1 MADNGHGNSYLS
13 FGSTNRQ
20 ENIGTMLASLRIE
33 IRPQEQ
39 GGREVPFMFRSSRSS
54 TTYGDGDQ
62 STPMV
67 IDSESVEGG
76 GERGSNERRIEEG
89 DGFSLTRKE
98 NERTVEEAKRRED
111 IVKAY
116 DLDGLNCAICMEP
129 WRSEGDHQV
138 SCLPCG
144 HLYGFSCISKWLQRP
159 VPTTKCPQC
168 NAKCEFKDI
177 RKLYTTPVVVIDE
190 GLQKKVESLEDE
202 IGSLKTEKSDL
213 LDIQDNLLEIQDN
226 LLKLLRNLK
235 EKPACTENTSFE
247 QMGSKPHQ
255 FFNAKE
261 AQGVQSGF
269 SFGSYFSK
277 QLLHCNFKL
286 QHELAIEGGRL
297 FAMDFSYQNLI
308 LARRIAGMGG
318 MHMLNKINLINP
330 RENEDIQLPPSTKAV
345 KDIQI
350 SRCGRLALLAS
361 LGKKLSILSMESNN
375 IVVTYNLRVPAW
387 SCSWDL
393 NSPHYVYAG
402 LQNGMLLVFDMRGTL
417 NPLQSMVGP
426 VPGPI
431 HTMYPLAQ
439 NPVLGSNSQK
449 LLTASSLGPCVW
461 NTDAGKR
468 PFLVPGF
475 ENQGICTSLAYGPLS
490 DDIVASYHPKSK
502 KSNATVNSQCID
514 PDSSP
519 FPGSA
524 TLCSQLLVKRIA
536 DSHYRNLG
544 STSAY
549 LSNGQM
555 ARTAI
560 INMQNCFPLFA
571 YGDEATRGLR
581 LKELPSFN
589 VTQNLKPHHHPI
601 LDVKYAHNQDTGIL
615 GSVSEDK
622 LQLFSAELLQ
632 KRYVYLMVETFGA
645 LSTSLFTIFSMS
657 HKIQE

>member
-76 GERGSNERRIEEG
+76 ERGSNERRIEER

-98 NERTVEEAKRRED
+98 NEGTVEEAKRRED
-111 IVKAY
+111 TVEEY

-168 NAKCEFKDI
+168 NAKCKFKDI

-202 IGSLKTEKSDL
+202 IGSLKTEK
-213 LDIQDNLLEIQDN
+213 
-226 LLKLLRNLK
+226 
-235 EKPACTENTSFE
+235 PACTENTSFE

-261 AQGVQSGF
+261 AQGAQSGC
-269 SFGSYFSK
+269 SFGSYSSK

-308 LARRIAGMGG
+308 LTRRIAGMGG

-350 SRCGRLALLAS
+350 SPCGKLTLLAS

-431 HTMYPLAQ
+431 HTMHPLAQ

-632 KRYVYLMVETFGA
+632 KR
-645 LSTSLFTIFSMS
+645 
-657 HKIQE
+657 

>member
-20 ENIGTMLASLRIE
+20 ENIGTVLASLRIE

-67 IDSESVEGG
+67 IDSESVEEG
-76 GERGSNERRIEEG
+76 GERGSNERRIEER

-98 NERTVEEAKRRED
+98 NEGTVEEAKRRED
-111 IVKAY
+111 IVEEY
-116 DLDGLNCAICMEP
+116 DLDGLNCAICMES

-168 NAKCEFKDI
+168 NAKCKFKDI

-202 IGSLKTEKSDL
+202 IGSLKTEK
-213 LDIQDNLLEIQDN
+213 
-226 LLKLLRNLK
+226 
-235 EKPACTENTSFE
+235 PACTENTSFE

-255 FFNAKE
+255 FYNAKE
-261 AQGVQSGF
+261 AQGAQSGF
-269 SFGSYFSK
+269 SFGSYSSK

-308 LARRIAGMGG
+308 LTRRIAGMGG

-350 SRCGRLALLAS
+350 SPCGKLTLLAS

-431 HTMYPLAQ
+431 HTMHPLAQ

-622 LQLFSAELLQ
+622 LQLFSTELLQ
-632 KRYVYLMVETFGA
+632 KR
-645 LSTSLFTIFSMS
+645 
-657 HKIQE
+657 

>member
-76 GERGSNERRIEEG
+76 ERGSNERRIEER

-98 NERTVEEAKRRED
+98 NEGTVEEAKRRED
-111 IVKAY
+111 TVEEY

-168 NAKCEFKDI
+168 NAKCKFKDI

-202 IGSLKTEKSDL
+202 IGSLKTEK
-213 LDIQDNLLEIQDN
+213 
-226 LLKLLRNLK
+226 
-235 EKPACTENTSFE
+235 PACTENTSFE

-261 AQGVQSGF
+261 AQGAQSGC
-269 SFGSYFSK
+269 SFGSYSSK

-308 LARRIAGMGG
+308 LTRRIAGMGG

-350 SRCGRLALLAS
+350 SPCGKLTLLAS

-426 VPGPI
+426 VLGPI
-431 HTMYPLAQ
+431 HTMHPLAQ

-632 KRYVYLMVETFGA
+632 KR
-645 LSTSLFTIFSMS
+645 
-657 HKIQE
+657 

>member
-13 FGSTNRQ
+13 FGSTTRQ

-39 GGREVPFMFRSSRSS
+39 GGRDVPFMFRSSRSS
-54 TTYGDGDQ
+54 TTYGDGDSDQ

-76 GERGSNERRIEEG
+76 ERGSNERRIEER
-89 DGFSLTRKE
+89 DGFSFTRKE
-98 NERTVEEAKRRED
+98 NEASVEEAKRRED
-111 IVKAY
+111 IVKEY

-144 HLYGFSCISKWLQRP
+144 HLYGFSCICKWLQRP

-168 NAKCEFKDI
+168 NAKCKFKDI

-190 GLQKKVESLEDE
+190 GLQKKVESLENE

-226 LLKLLRNLK
+226 LLKLLRKLK

-255 FFNAKE
+255 FFNPKE
-261 AQGVQSGF
+261 AQGF
-269 SFGSYFSK
+269 SCGSYSSK

-308 LARRIAGMGG
+308 LTRRIAGMGG
-318 MHMLNKINLINP
+318 MHMLNKVNLINP

-350 SRCGRLALLAS
+350 SPCGRLTLLAS

-431 HTMYPLAQ
+431 HTMYPLTQ
-439 NPVLGSNSQK
+439 NLVLGSNSQK
-449 LLTASSLGPCVW
+449 LLTASSLGLCVW
-461 NTDAGKR
+461 NTDTGKR

-475 ENQGICTSLAYGPLS
+475 ENQGMCTSLAYGPLS

-514 PDSSP
+514 PDLSP

-524 TLCSQLLVKRIA
+524 TLCSQLLVKRIS

-549 LSNGQM
+549 LSNGHM

-622 LQLFSAELLQ
+622 LQLFSADLLQ
-632 KRYVYLMVETFGA
+632 KR
-645 LSTSLFTIFSMS
+645 
-657 HKIQE
+657 